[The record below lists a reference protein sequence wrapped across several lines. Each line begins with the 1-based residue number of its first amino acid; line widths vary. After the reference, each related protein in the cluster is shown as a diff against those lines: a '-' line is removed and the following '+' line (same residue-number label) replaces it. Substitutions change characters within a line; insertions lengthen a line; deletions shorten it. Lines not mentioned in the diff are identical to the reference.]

1 MTVFPPE
8 RKSVLFV
15 WIEMHDSREWEIL
28 RQQISGS
35 HFWFLLKLKHYQRL
49 ESIILES
56 SGANSTRWYSKHR
69 VNECRRDFFFSK
81 YPGYQQIKST
91 MPRYHKTVRKCRIS
105 EWNTEVIAQDVFLG
119 SRGKSNLKILELFT
133 TTSLKISHC
142 QDKIGKQAN
151 KTPEMTAKKNCIF
164 YYKNVTYRHTSV

>member
-1 MTVFPPE
+1 MIVVIPF
-8 RKSVLFV
+8 RKKCC
-15 WIEMHDSREWEIL
+15 MNPKKREIL

-133 TTSLKISHC
+133 TTSLKISHLAPPASP
-142 QDKIGKQAN
+142 QPYPGFQFLGARPAPGWEELDLEAG
-151 KTPEMTAKKNCIF
+151 
-164 YYKNVTYRHTSV
+164 HSS